1 MAIGNI
7 AARYLNSLEET
18 DTTATTTTTTTSN
31 VLQPS
36 NRLNSPTKFN
46 RKSLDNNSQDLD
58 ALARALNITP
68 SKPETPTSI
77 SKGSATS
84 LLRTKFES
92 PSATVSSFKSTSSSN
107 GVSPTKN
114 NHFV

>member
-7 AARYLNSLEET
+7 AARYLSSLEET
-18 DTTATTTTTTTSN
+18 DTTTTTTTTSN

-58 ALARALNITP
+58 ALARALNITQVNRRLLLP
-68 SKPETPTSI
+68 SQK
-77 SKGSATS
+77 A
-84 LLRTKFES
+84 LQ
-92 PSATVSSFKSTSSSN
+92 
-107 GVSPTKN
+107 
-114 NHFV
+114 HHY

>member
-7 AARYLNSLEET
+7 AARYLSSLEET
-18 DTTATTTTTTTSN
+18 DTTTTTTTSN

-58 ALARALNITP
+58 ALARALNIT
-68 SKPETPTSI
+68 K
-77 SKGSATS
+77 
-84 LLRTKFES
+84 
-92 PSATVSSFKSTSSSN
+92 
-107 GVSPTKN
+107 
-114 NHFV
+114 